1 MSDKSNTQP
10 SIESELAELER
21 QVAWF
26 EGEEF
31 TLEEAMKHYEEA
43 EVLAKRIETRLTEVK
58 NEVNVLKKKFDQA
71 A

>member
-1 MSDKSNTQP
+1 MSQQSNEP
-10 SIESELAELER
+10 SIEKQMAELDSL
-21 QVAWF
+21 VAWF

-31 TLEEAMKHYEEA
+31 TLEEAMQHYEQA
-43 EVLAKRIETRLTEVK
+43 EVLAKRIEVRLAELK